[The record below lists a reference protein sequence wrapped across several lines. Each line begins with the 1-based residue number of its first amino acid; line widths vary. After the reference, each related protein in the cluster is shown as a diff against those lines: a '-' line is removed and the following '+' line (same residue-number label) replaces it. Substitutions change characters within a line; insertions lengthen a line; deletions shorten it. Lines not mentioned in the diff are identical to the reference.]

1 MKYFCESY
9 NLSSLTKNPTWY
21 KNLDN
26 PRCIGLK
33 LTNKHRNFQN
43 SYVIEM
49 SGSDFDKMTATASRT
64 QFPKLKLRILFYRNY
79 TKSSNVTF
87 IIIFMWMTT

>member
-9 NLSSLTKNPTWY
+9 NLSSLTKNTTWY

-33 LTNKHRNFQN
+33 LTNKYRNFQN

-49 SGSDFDKMTATASRT
+49 SGSDFDKMTATALRT

-87 IIIFMWMTT
+87 IIIFM